1 MGLLYPEELVHAPGP
16 VSVDPAPER
25 RELGRIDRVRISVEI
40 IEEIDSL
47 AVRVTTDHDV
57 LDIVE
62 DAGQLEHRGLRGHTL
77 GGHQGT
83 AMVRSFI
90 FILLKYFG
98 QSFYV
103 GAVKHCKTLNLVS
116 FSMTT

>member
-62 DAGQLEHRGLRGHTL
+62 DAGQLKHRGFRGDALVRHEGA
-77 GGHQGT
+77 GGEIFQ
-83 AMVRSFI
+83 FI
-90 FILLKYFG
+90 SRPRTKYLVKF
-98 QSFYV
+98 
-103 GAVKHCKTLNLVS
+103 AVV
-116 FSMTT
+116 